1 MEGWLIA
8 LLICLA
14 YLLVTLVTGIMSGFR
29 VTKSVTGFVAADRSM
44 NTVVLY
50 FVMGASVFSSFAFLG
65 GPGWAYSRGVASFYI
80 LAYGIV
86 GVVPL
91 YFFGP
96 RVRRL
101 GEKNGFVTQ
110 AEVLLSLIHI

>member
-50 FVMGASVFSSFAFLG
+50 FVMGASVFSSFAFLV
-65 GPGWAYSRGVASFYI
+65 GPGCAYSRGVASFI
-80 LAYGIV
+80 
-86 GVVPL
+86 
-91 YFFGP
+91 F
-96 RVRRL
+96 
-101 GEKNGFVTQ
+101 
-110 AEVLLSLIHI
+110 LLTESLV